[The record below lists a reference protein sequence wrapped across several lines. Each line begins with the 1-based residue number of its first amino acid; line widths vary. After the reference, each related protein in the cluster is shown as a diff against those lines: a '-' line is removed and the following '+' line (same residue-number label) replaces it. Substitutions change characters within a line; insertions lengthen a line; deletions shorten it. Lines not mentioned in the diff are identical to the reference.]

1 MTNWQRLGEIG
12 LNLPPRRPPMSGRQE
27 TPSADCPHCHGRGL
41 VLQGDYALRCP
52 CMQQRAVT
60 LRRQAAGL
68 SPALQ
73 RQTFAQFELKY
84 YEPDFSEMAKRTLL
98 AAKEFVR
105 ECLEGRSKRG
115 LLFTGPVGSGKTFL
129 ASAIANALLEKGH
142 DVLFVVVPDLLE
154 AIRNSFG
161 RTEEQTSA
169 EIEGR
174 ARTAAVLILDDLG
187 AHNYTDWTRN
197 TLYSL
202 LNYRVNYELPTVITT
217 NLSLEQLEQYLGER
231 TTSRLMQHCRVY
243 RLLVK
248 QDIRRLKAS
257 RAANSPSP
265 GSGA

>member
-1 MTNWQRLGEIG
+1 MANWQRLGEIG
-12 LNLPPRRPPMSGRQE
+12 LNLPPRRPLSGGQSG
-27 TPSADCPHCHGRGL
+27 TPPVDCPHCHGRGL
-41 VLQGDYALRCP
+41 VLQGEYARRCS
-52 CMQQRAVT
+52 CMEQRAVT

-84 YEPDFSEMAKRTLL
+84 YEPDFSEMARRTLR
-98 AAKEFVR
+98 AAREFVR
-105 ECLEGRSKRG
+105 ECLEGRSRRG

-142 DVLFVVVPDLLE
+142 DVLVVVVPDLLE
-154 AIRNSFG
+154 AIRNSFSG
-161 RTEEQTSA
+161 GEETSA

-202 LNYRVNYELPTVITT
+202 LNYRVNYELPTVVTT

-257 RAANSPSP
+257 RAGNSPSP
-265 GSGA
+265 DGGA